1 MSGILVETALVETML
16 VAPHCAGTS
25 RICGKIKKSNV
36 LHYICHFT
44 IDNSG
49 IPEAEIFGR
58 KRKFSA
64 LGFRFRPPK
73 LKAEHG
79 RNSRK
84 DFFFQDGLAFSHFS
98 WKRKFLCYEL
108 SDT

>member
-1 MSGILVETALVETML
+1 M
-16 VAPHCAGTS
+16 APHCAGTS

-64 LGFRFRPPK
+64 FGLWFRPPK
-73 LKAEHG
+73 LKAEYG
-79 RNSRK
+79 RN
-84 DFFFQDGLAFSHFS
+84 
-98 WKRKFLCYEL
+98 FLKNRFPILHHQRYQKTAL
-108 SDT
+108 THR